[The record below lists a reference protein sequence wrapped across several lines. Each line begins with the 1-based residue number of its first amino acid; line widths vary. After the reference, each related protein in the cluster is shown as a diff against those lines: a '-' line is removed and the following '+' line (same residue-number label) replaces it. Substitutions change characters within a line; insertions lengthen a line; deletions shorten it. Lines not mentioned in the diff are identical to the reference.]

1 MCVKKHKIWKRLLVT
16 TAVCAFAS
24 VGSVTAFTGY
34 DNYTYSNRDMSIM
47 PAPDA
52 YLPERVL
59 YGNSLGTETFSA
71 PEDICVGP
79 DGRLY
84 ILDSGN
90 SRVVVL
96 NREYALATVLQIRD
110 GDGTALTGTKGL
122 FVAGDGRIYVADP
135 EGQRVLVL
143 DEKGAVIR
151 IYASPQSDILP
162 DDFLFKPVKVAV
174 DSEGMLYV
182 VSEGT
187 YEGILTL
194 DETGAFNGF
203 IGANPVK
210 TTPWEIFWKS
220 IATKAQ
226 KDAMLQFIPVDHSSL
241 DISSDNFIYCT
252 TKTVQ
257 NGKSVKLLNPG
268 GTDILKEMSNVP
280 ITGDPSHYWFGDLK
294 GSSVFA
300 DIACDTAGI
309 YACLDVT
316 RGKVFCYNDDG
327 YLLYVFG
334 ALGSGDGMFKAP
346 AALTFQGDN
355 AVVLDKE
362 RASITV
368 FKPTRYAALI
378 REATGLQ
385 RDLEFDKAADK
396 WNEVLRLNEN
406 FELAHIAIGKIA
418 MNNGDNAVAMEN
430 FVQGNS
436 KPLYSKAMEGYRTQ
450 WIYQNLVWVLAGGAA
465 FCLLLIAR
473 AVWVRIRKRETAWR
487 VPACVRYPFHVALH
501 PFRGFWGIKGEGK
514 GSLRTAFVLMALLLV
529 TLVFRVYNT
538 GYLLTTITAD
548 DFSVVQLVL
557 VVTLVYLL
565 FSVSNWSLTTLMG
578 GEGRFKEILMVA
590 AYSMLPVILVNI
602 PLTLLSH
609 VLTDNEM
616 PFYTFFSGV
625 AIAWSI
631 ALLLVGCMT
640 VHNYT
645 MGKTLAVAVLTVLV
659 MLIIAVLAVLF
670 FNLLQQVYIFL
681 SSLVLELKFRM

>member
-1 MCVKKHKIWKRLLVT
+1 MKMHRIWRRLLT
-16 TAVCAFAS
+16 TAVCALAAA
-24 VGSVTAFTGY
+24 GYAAAYTGY

-52 YLPERVL
+52 YLPGRVI
-59 YGNSLGTETFSA
+59 YGDALGAGTFRA
-71 PEDICVGP
+71 PEDICTGP

-96 NREYALATVLQIRD
+96 NREYALEAVLPMQD
-110 GDGTALTGTKGL
+110 GEGVALTGTKGL

-135 EGQRVLVL
+135 EGRRVVVL
-143 DEKGAVIR
+143 DTGGKVSQV
-151 IYASPQSDILP
+151 YAAPCSEILP
-162 DDFLFKPVKVAV
+162 DDFLFKPVKIAA
-174 DSEGMLYV
+174 DDEGMMYV

-210 TTPWEIFWKS
+210 PTPWEIFWKS
-220 IATKAQ
+220 IATRAQ

-241 DISSDNFIYCT
+241 DISADNFIYCT

-280 ITGDPSHYWFGDLK
+280 IAGDPIHYWYGDLK

-309 YACLDVT
+309 YACLDAT
-316 RGKVFCYNDDG
+316 RGKVFCYSDDG

-334 ALGSGDGMFKAP
+334 ALGGGDGMFKAP
-346 AALTFQGDN
+346 AAVTFHGDN

-362 RASITV
+362 RASVTV
-368 FKPTRYAALI
+368 FQPTRYAALI
-378 REATGLQ
+378 REAAGLQ
-385 RDLEFDKAADK
+385 RELEFDKAAEK
-396 WNEVLRLNEN
+396 WNDVLRLNEN

-418 MNNGDNAVAMEN
+418 MNAGDNAAAMEN
-430 FVQGNS
+430 FLKGNS
-436 KPLYSKAMEGYRTQ
+436 KSLYSKALEGYRTQ
-450 WIYQNLVWVLAGGAA
+450 WIYRNLIWVLAAA
-465 FCLLLIAR
+465 AGLALLLAAR
-473 AVWVRIRKRETAWR
+473 AVWVRVRKKEAAWR
-487 VPACVRYPFHVALH
+487 VPPAVRYPFHVAVH

-514 GSLRTAFVLMALLLV
+514 GSLRTAFILMALLLA

-548 DFSVVQLVL
+548 EFSFVQLVL
-557 VVTLVYLL
+557 VVALVYLL
-565 FSVSNWSLTTLMG
+565 FCVANWSLTTLMG

-590 AYSMLPVILVNI
+590 AYSMLPIIVVNI
-602 PLTLLSH
+602 PLTLLSN
-609 VLTDNEM
+609 VLTNNEI

-625 AIAWSI
+625 AIAWSA

-640 VHNYT
+640 VHNYS
-645 MGKTLAVAVLTVLV
+645 MGKTVAVAVLTVLV

-681 SSLVLELKFRM
+681 SSLVLELRFRM